1 MSSELSS
8 CSILFFSLQKIANAP
23 PPHQDQE
30 FRERNLHSLACL
42 KAARM
47 WAGFL
52 KTDSRVGAD
61 HSPNFPPRKQE
72 PFAGLGGKGENIRSL
87 TQHGMY
93 GCESV
98 EKGLFLS
105 AQGFGGVHADLGD
118 IYDAGAHAHNLLGIT
133 NLLDDDETTTHQP
146 ISRCVSALNLCH
158 LNDVAFRTWHA
169 CRRTG

>member
-1 MSSELSS
+1 MPLLPIRIRSFGRGICTRLHASRLLVCGQDFSKQ
-8 CSILFFSLQKIANAP
+8 ILVSGPIT
-23 PPHQDQE
+23 HRD
-30 FRERNLHSLACL
+30 
-42 KAARM
+42 
-47 WAGFL
+47 
-52 KTDSRVGAD
+52 
-61 HSPNFPPRKQE
+61 FPPRKQE